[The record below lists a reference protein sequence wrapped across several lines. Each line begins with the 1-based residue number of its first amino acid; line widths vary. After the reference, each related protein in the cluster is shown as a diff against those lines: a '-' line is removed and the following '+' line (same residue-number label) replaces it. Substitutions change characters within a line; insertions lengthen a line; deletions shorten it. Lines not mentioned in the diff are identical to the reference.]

1 MNRFIGLII
10 MVVAVAAL
18 AGAAIGWRF
27 PFLGQGGR
35 SLNQIGTAQEGT
47 QGQTTARK
55 QALSARQSTNQAR
68 STSATGTSNLQ
79 AQNTTV
85 DTNTTG
91 NNQSG
96 QSDSNEPVPAL
107 W

>member
-27 PFLGQGGR
+27 PFLGQNR

-47 QGQTTARK
+47 QGQTTAQR
-55 QALSARQSTNQAR
+55 QALSAKQPTQKAR
-68 STSATGTSNLQ
+68 NTSATGTRSLQ
-79 AQNTTV
+79 AQNTNV
-85 DTNTTG
+85 DTSTTVNT
-91 NNQSG
+91 QSG